1 MTPSATNGSPCF
13 KTVGEVAPVIFNAVA
28 AKEGR
33 EKLNVRITANK
44 IDKPRFF
51 ITTLLFEVF
60 IYYNI
65 SSEKCILEIDKIF

>member
-33 EKLNVRITANK
+33 EKLTVRKTTSK
-44 IDKPRFF
+44 IDKIRFF
-51 ITTLLFEVF
+51 ITTLLVEVSF
-60 IYYNI
+60 IITYPRRNVYLK
-65 SSEKCILEIDKIF
+65 STIF